1 MPKGLTARE
10 LIEQHSSSPGC
21 AKCHKLID
29 PFGFV
34 LEQYDAIGRFRPKAA
49 DTKTRLADGTSVEG
63 IDGLRHHLA
72 TDRLD
77 DVLAQFCRKLLGYA
91 LGREVALSD
100 LLLLEEMQE
109 RLKANDFRFSA
120 AVEAI
125 VTSDQFR
132 KIRGRLAKDEG

>member
-1 MPKGLTARE
+1 
-10 LIEQHSSSPGC
+10 
-21 AKCHKLID
+21 
-29 PFGFV
+29 
-34 LEQYDAIGRFRPKAA
+34 
-49 DTKTRLADGTSVEG
+49 
-63 IDGLRHHLA
+63 LA
-72 TDRLD
+72 TERLD

-100 LLLLEEMQE
+100 LLLLEEMQK

-125 VTSDQFR
+125 VTSGQFR